1 MISSCAPNSALLN
14 GMRVQSEYVHTERKN
29 KRKTEETTMKSEGI
43 KRTEEYTEN
52 KTAWLDIIIYY

>member
-1 MISSCAPNSALLN
+1 
-14 GMRVQSEYVHTERKN
+14 MRVQSEYVYTERKN

-52 KTAWLDIIIYY
+52 KTAWLDTIG